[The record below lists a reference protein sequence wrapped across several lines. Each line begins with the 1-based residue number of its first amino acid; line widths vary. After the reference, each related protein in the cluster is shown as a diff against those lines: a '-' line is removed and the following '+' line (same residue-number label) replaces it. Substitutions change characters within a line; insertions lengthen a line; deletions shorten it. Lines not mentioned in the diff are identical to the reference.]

1 MAIKVQEINKSFSG
15 IRILKDINLD
25 IGSGELI
32 ALIGPSG
39 GGKSTII

>member
-39 GGKSTII
+39 